1 MAYLFEAEIHVARA
15 RLLIELGFHKEAGA
29 ELERAEELCADVAG
43 HYGHS
48 GFVLPATVRPSPE
61 IAGIWEHHYAAGA
74 SWAEEEARDYEQ
86 LVAQQAEKR
95 EPAMVYCPSGHNAVF
110 SQQGY
115 DECAACGAVM
125 TADAEESYFDSLCAA
140 GQCM

>member
-1 MAYLFEAEIHVARA
+1 MPLYEVEIHVARA
-15 RLLIELGFHKEAGA
+15 RLLLDLGFQKEASA
-29 ELERAEELCADVAG
+29 ELERAEDLCADAAYYHGNRYWPPHIPVP
-43 HYGHS
+43 
-48 GFVLPATVRPSPE
+48 VSPE
-61 IAGIWEHHYAAGA
+61 LRDIWDFHYSRAVQAREWDA
-74 SWAEEEARDYEQ
+74 QEEAQKSAFLATIE
-86 LVAQQAEKR
+86 R

-110 SQQGY
+110 SPQGY